1 MSIELAAAVW
11 RRTSYVR
18 TAAAKEAGASPRNQ
32 DLLPPSAAALLPP
45 ALAAAPVLAA
55 LALVAAIGERLPRIG
70 PGLLSSRST
79 PAGCRRGGETMT
91 PQERLEALRGAAGE
105 CDCVGGDDE
114 LLRLLR
120 DQPRPVCLDGFEPS
134 AAMDIAR
141 GVGTAI
147 RARAMARAGC
157 RVRIVVAD
165 WFALLGG
172 RMGGDWGRIRDAG
185 RRNVQVWEAALRAL
199 GVGAGEVEF
208 LWSSDEVLARAAE
221 YWRPLV
227 MDIAEKHSVER
238 IVRCCKA
245 VFGRDE
251 EQLECWAVHV
261 PHHAVRKC
269 LLLPDMLPGLKNGQ
283 KISNDDPSSAI
294 FMGDSECVRDNLI
307 HIQSNS
313 GADVLLKSVKPTPST
328 ADDLPS
334 RMPVMSPDM
343 RFKILHSIAEKDE
356 CTTENG
362 LNQLLQEKPTPICYD
377 GFEPS
382 GRMLISQGV
391 GKAISIDKMLEA
403 GCKVKIWIAD
413 WFAMLNNKMG
423 GNLNQIRTVGL
434 YMIEIWKALGMN
446 LKGVEFLWASE
457 EIDNR
462 GNEYWPLVIDIAQ
475 KTSFKRI
482 IRCCQIMGRSEKD
495 ALTAAQIMYP
505 LMQCADIFFLKVDI
519 CQMGLDQRKVN
530 RLARDYC
537 EASKRN
543 NRPIILSHHMLPGIK
558 EGQQKMSKSNP
569 SSAIFMEDGE
579 SQVNEKI
586 GQAFCPHKVTE
597 GNPCLE
603 YIEYIVLPKSGRF
616 AVLCKET
623 DGSNSKIEELHGDY
637 RSGTLHPDDVKLALA
652 KAINEI
658 LQPVRDHF
666 EKHPDAQALLDTVKA
681 YRRTGGSQMQSGESF
696 PLATAQ
702 SGDSGG
708 DFFSSADLTAAS
720 SPVPDE
726 EGSCVFVKLELGFK
740 AQVQQCSPSRVRR
753 WAAAPATSSEDD
765 RECATMI

>member
-1 MSIELAAAVW
+1 M
-11 RRTSYVR
+11 T
-18 TAAAKEAGASPRNQ
+18 PR
-32 DLLPPSAAALLPP
+32 
-45 ALAAAPVLAA
+45 
-55 LALVAAIGERLPRIG
+55 ERLD
-70 PGLLSSRST
+70 
-79 PAGCRRGGETMT
+79 
-91 PQERLEALRGAAGE
+91 ALRGATGE
-105 CDCVGGDDE
+105 CDCVGGEDE
-114 LLRLLR
+114 LLLRLLR
-120 DQPRPVCLDGFEPS
+120 RGQPRPVCLDGFEPS

-141 GVGTAI
+141 GVGTAV

-157 RVRIVVAD
+157 RVKIVVAD

-185 RRNVQVWEAALRAL
+185 SRNVQVWEAALRAL

-208 LWSSDEVLARAAE
+208 LWSSDEVLRRAAE
-221 YWRPLV
+221 YWQPLV

-245 VFGRDE
+245 VFGRDK
-251 EQLECWAVHV
+251 EQLTAGQFMYPIMQCADVFFYQADICHMAMDQREVN
-261 PHHAVRKC
+261 
-269 LLLPDMLPGLKNGQ
+269 LLARDYCKASGRDNKPTIMSYHMLPGLKNGQ
-283 KISNDDPSSAI
+283 KISDKDPSSAI
-294 FMGDSECVRDNLI
+294 FMGDSESEVNKKINKAFCPPGIVEANPCLEYIKQIILPWSRKFVVLRTEDNGGNKTYNGIEELFEDFRSGALHPADVKSNLKKAINEILQCVRDNLI
-307 HIQSNS
+307 HFESNS
-313 GADVLLKSVKPTPST
+313 DADVLLNNSVKRTAST
-328 ADDLPS
+328 ADNLPS
-334 RMPVMSPDM
+334 RMPVMTSDM

-356 CTTENG
+356 CTTENE
-362 LNQLLQEKPTPICYD
+362 LKQLLQEKPTPICYD

-382 GRMLISQGV
+382 GRMHIAQGV

-423 GNLNQIRTVGL
+423 GNLKQIRTVGL

-462 GNEYWPLVIDIAQ
+462 GNEYWPLVIDIAH

-530 RLARDYC
+530 MLARDYC

-558 EGQQKMSKSNP
+558 EGQQKMSKSDP
-569 SSAIFMEDGE
+569 SSAIFMEDNE

-623 DGSNSKIEELHGDY
+623 DGSNRTYSKIEELREDY

-652 KAINEI
+652 KALNDI

-681 YRRTGGSQMQSGESF
+681 YRRTGGSQMQSG
-696 PLATAQ
+696 
-702 SGDSGG
+702 GDHTIKEPER
-708 DFFSSADLTAAS
+708 SSA
-720 SPVPDE
+720 
-726 EGSCVFVKLELGFK
+726 
-740 AQVQQCSPSRVRR
+740 
-753 WAAAPATSSEDD
+753 
-765 RECATMI
+765 